1 MFQSSIKKV
10 LSLIVVAALALSF
23 NALALTRLD
32 VGTYNL
38 RNNHSDDA
46 AEGNGWDVRRNVV
59 AQLLQYHEFDIFGT
73 QECYS
78 DQLDDLKKLMPGYEY
93 IGVARDDGKNAGE
106 HSAIFYR
113 TDKFEVLKH
122 GDFWLNEHPDT
133 PGLGWDAACVRIC
146 SWGLFK
152 CKDTGFEFMFFN
164 LHMDHVGKV
173 ARVKSADLVVEK
185 IKQLGEGRPTIV
197 TGDFNVDQ
205 THQSYAEFVNS
216 GILVDSYEAAKIRY
230 ALNGTFNGFHPNL
243 FTKSR
248 IDHVFVSPSFTVAKY
263 GILTDTYRSEA
274 KKADESTEAN
284 APREIRFRRYEART
298 PSDHFPVK
306 VVLYFDNK

>member
-1 MFQSSIKKV
+1 MIPETMKKYFSLLVV
-10 LSLIVVAALALSF
+10 LAVAMTMSVS
-23 NALALTRLD
+23 ALTRLD

-38 RNNHSDDA
+38 RNNRNDDA
-46 AEGNGWDVRRNVV
+46 AHGNGWDIRRNYV

-73 QECYS
+73 QEGYL
-78 DQLDDLKKLMPGYEY
+78 DQLEDLKGLMPGYAY
-93 IGVARDDGKNAGE
+93 IGVARDDGKQQGE

-113 TDKFEVLKH
+113 TDKFEVVKS

-146 SWGLFK
+146 TWGLFR
-152 CKDTGFEFMFFN
+152 CKDTGFEFMYFN

-173 ARVKSADLVVEK
+173 ARVKSADLVVKK
-185 IKQLGEGRPTIV
+185 IKELGGSRPAIV

-216 GILVDSYEAAKIRY
+216 GILVDSYEAAQMRY
-230 ALNGTFNGFHPNL
+230 ALNGTYNGFHTDR

-248 IDHVFVSPSFTVAKY
+248 IDHVFVSPMFKVAKY
-263 GILTDTYRSEA
+263 GVLTDTYRSEVA
-274 KKADESTEAN
+274 NAEESTEKN
-284 APREIRFRRYEART
+284 APQEIRFRHYQART

-306 VVLYFDNK
+306 VVLYAE